1 MCNSFQVTAF
11 VENLLSFNLFEMYIN
26 YWVIMDEAEIK
37 IKFKLNLKH
46 YPL

>member
-1 MCNSFQVTAF
+1 MCNRFQVTAF
-11 VENLLSFNLFEMYIN
+11 VENFRLTYLKCIIN

-37 IKFKLNLKH
+37 IKLKLNLKH